1 MKRTRSKSRKSTK
14 ARTTSSPKRGRAGK
28 RAGASAGH
36 QLVAAIGTPSAGL
49 DQLACIVLAAGKGT
63 RMKSSRAK
71 VLHTILGA
79 PLCAYPIDRA
89 RELGAD
95 PVVAVLGHQRAEVE
109 AALVARYGAGTVT
122 TVEQAEQRGTGHAV
136 RVGLEPLAR
145 WQGLALVLYGDAP
158 LLRRETVEALLAEA
172 RRTGGLALLTAVLP
186 DPTGYGRIL
195 RDRKGRVLRVV
206 EEKDCTAAQRKL
218 KEINA
223 GFYAGPIDFLRE
235 ATAALQPNN
244 VQGEY
249 YLTDVVEIAGQSI
262 GAHTVQVTP
271 EEIAGINDRQQ
282 LIAAEEV
289 MRKRTIARF
298 SDQVTFRDPDSTVV
312 EPGVDLGADV
322 EIGRNVSLRGRTRIA
337 DGVRIDDGVILTDTT
352 VEAGAFIKPY
362 CVASESVIGPGAQ
375 IGPFAHLRPGTEL
388 GPDVHVG
395 NFVETKKAV
404 LGRGSKANHLTY
416 LGDAVIGEKVNIGAG
431 TITCNYNGYEKRQTV
446 IEDGAFIGSDSQL
459 VAPVRIGKQAVVA
472 AGTTVTRDVPEGALA
487 ITRVEQK
494 AVPGYARKVA
504 ERYGKGGR

>member
-1 MKRTRSKSRKSTK
+1 
-14 ARTTSSPKRGRAGK
+14 
-28 RAGASAGH
+28 
-36 QLVAAIGTPSAGL
+36 
-49 DQLACIVLAAGKGT
+49 VLAAGKGT
-63 RMKSSRAK
+63 RMKSARAK

-95 PVVAVLGHQRAEVE
+95 PVVAVLGHQKADVE
-109 AALVARYGAGTVT
+109 AALVARYGAGTVV
-122 TVEQAEQRGTGHAV
+122 TVEQVEQRGTGHAV
-136 RVGLEPLAR
+136 KVGLEPLND

-158 LLRRETVEALLAEA
+158 LLRRETIEALLAEA
-172 RRTGGLALLTAVLP
+172 RRTGGLALLTARLP

-206 EEKDCTAAQRKL
+206 EEKDCSAVQRKIP
-218 KEINA
+218 EINA
-223 GFYAGPIDFLRE
+223 GFYAAPIEFLRA

-244 VQGEY
+244 AQREY

-262 GAHTVQVTP
+262 GAHTVEVTP

-282 LIAAEEV
+282 LIDAETV
-289 MRKRTIARF
+289 MRRRSLARF
-298 SDQVTFRDPDSTVV
+298 AQQVTFRDPESTIV
-312 EPGVDLGADV
+312 EPGVSIGSDV
-322 EIGRNVSLRGRTRIA
+322 EIGRNVSLRGHTRIA
-337 DGVRIDDGVILTDTT
+337 DNVRIDDGVILTDTV
-352 VEAGAFIKPY
+352 VEEGAEIKPY
-362 CVASESVIGPGAQ
+362 CVATESVIGPGCK
-375 IGPFAHLRPGTEL
+375 IGPFAHLRPGSEL
-388 GPDVHVG
+388 GPEVHVG
-395 NFVETKKAV
+395 NFVETKKTK

-416 LGDAVIGEKVNIGAG
+416 LGDAVIGEKVNVGAG

-459 VAPVRIGKQAVVA
+459 VAPVRIGRRAVVA

-494 AVPGYARKVA
+494 AVAGYADKVA
-504 ERYGKGGR
+504 NRYGKGGAGGDRQRGGQTG